1 MFEEAIAFE
10 PLEVQ
15 LRRRA
20 VGPPSGKS
28 PAGERSVMRLRR
40 SSLGE
45 SHQPNLIRRGA
56 RNGFIIGL
64 VLAAVVL
71 TGYLI
76 PRLSGPL
83 DPGTGMGA
91 AWLAALFCFPF
102 GQFYVFA
109 IAKIFDPVYYDGN
122 PDINVAMIVVAL
134 LLNWLTLGAL
144 VGLMRHEARD
154 AKRPAA

>member
-1 MFEEAIAFE
+1 
-10 PLEVQ
+10 
-15 LRRRA
+15 
-20 VGPPSGKS
+20 
-28 PAGERSVMRLRR
+28 MRLRR
-40 SSLGE
+40 SPLGE

-56 RNGFIIGL
+56 RNGFVIGL

-83 DPGTGMGA
+83 EPGTGMGA
-91 AWLAALFCFPF
+91 AWLAGLFCLPF

-109 IAKIFDPVYYDGN
+109 IAKIFEPVYHDGS

-154 AKRPAA
+154 LKRPAA